1 MIIMI
6 SGSSGHIGSSLLLDL
21 IKIKS
26 FSFILLNNKKK
37 KIIFKNSSRIKN
49 VFLPLN
55 SDLRFLNKVKINYS
69 EVNVFIHLAWPKLLD
84 YSSDQH
90 HKLGFLGSKKIIK
103 FMISK
108 GLKNIIITG
117 TCFEYGLAYN
127 GPVNE
132 KMLSNPVNNCYA
144 KSKTKLRNWL
154 FEYQNKANFQIN
166 WLVIFYLIDTN
177 IKYKDNILS
186 KLITSKKDK
195 NKFYVKKPYFA
206 HDFIKISM
214 IANKIIKI
222 LLSNKYKGV
231 INIGSGKVIRVTNL
245 LRSYIK
251 NNKLK
256 NNIEFSKDDSLNNYF
271 WSDNSKF
278 NRNFN

>member
-6 SGSSGHIGSSLLLDL
+6 SGSSGHIGSNLLNDL
-21 IKIKS
+21 VKIKS

-55 SDLRFLNKVKINYS
+55 ADLRFLNKVKINYS
-69 EVNVFIHLAWPKLLD
+69 DVNVFIHLAWPKLLD
-84 YSSDQH
+84 YSSDKH
-90 HKLGFLGSKKIIK
+90 HKIGFLGSKKIIK

-117 TCFEYGLAYN
+117 TCFEYGLVYN

-132 KMLSNPVNNCYA
+132 KMLSNPVTNCYA
-144 KSKTKLRNWL
+144 KSKTKLRKWL
-154 FEYQNKANFQIN
+154 FEYQNKTNFQIN

-186 KLITSKKDK
+186 KLITSQKVK
-195 NKFYVKKPYFA
+195 NKFYVKKPNFA

-214 IANKIIKI
+214 ITNKIIKI

-256 NNIEFSKDDSLNNYF
+256 SNIEFSKDDSLNNYF